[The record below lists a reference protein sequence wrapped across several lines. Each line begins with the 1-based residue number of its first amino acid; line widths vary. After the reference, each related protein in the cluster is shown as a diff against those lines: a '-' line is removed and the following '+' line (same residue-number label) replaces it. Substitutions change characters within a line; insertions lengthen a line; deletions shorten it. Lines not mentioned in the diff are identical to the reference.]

1 MSDVPGCPKWSAYG
15 AMTWCCHTAIVI
27 EVCSGGGGVVER
39 RLPEVVVVGEGGDT
53 AGRDEGGC

>member
-1 MSDVPGCPKWSAYG
+1 MWD
-15 AMTWCCHTAIVI
+15 CHTVIII

-53 AGRDEGGC
+53 AGCDEGGR